1 MTSNEKSEVF
11 QDNSEVHAKKDLN
24 VSAKEDLDQQ
34 ITKKDLRKVF
44 WRSLPFEISWNYVR
58 QGHMGFAYS
67 MLPIINKLYK
77 NDKKETAE
85 ALQRHMEFFNITVY
99 FSTLVLGITT
109 AMEEKKAK
117 NASID
122 TDSINNVK
130 VSLMG
135 PLSGIGDS
143 IFLGTLRIIAA
154 GIGASLAM
162 NGSVLG
168 AILFLLIYNIPA
180 LTMRYY
186 GMMKGYELGAGL
198 LDKIQKSGMM
208 EKITNLTAI
217 LGLMTIGSMI
227 ATMVIMEVP
236 LQFGSGEATTKVQ
249 DILDGIMPG
258 LLPIGVTFLIYWLL
272 GKKIKTTWLL
282 IGIIVLSIVAAAFGI
297 LAP

>member
-1 MTSNEKSEVF
+1 MTSNRSNVT
-11 QDNSEVHAKKDLN
+11 DNSSIERKAD
-24 VSAKEDLDQQ
+24 ETMG
-34 ITKKDLRKVF
+34 ITKSDLRKVF

-58 QGHMGFAYS
+58 QGHMGFASS
-67 MLPIINKLYK
+67 MIPIIEKLYK
-77 NDKKETAE
+77 NNKEERAK

-99 FSTLVLGITT
+99 FSTLVLGIIT
-109 AMEEKKAK
+109 AMEEKRARDPK
-117 NASID
+117 NFDI
-122 TDSINNVK
+122 DSINNVK

-154 GIGASLAM
+154 GIGASLAL
-162 NGSVLG
+162 NGSLLG

-180 LTMRYY
+180 LGMRYF

-198 LDKIQKSGMM
+198 LDKIQKSGLM
-208 EKITNLTAI
+208 ERITNSTAI

-227 ATMVIMEVP
+227 ATMVVVKVP
-236 LQFGSGEATTKVQ
+236 LKFGSGDAVTKVQ
-249 DILDGIMPG
+249 DILDGIMPS

-282 IGIIVLSIVAAAFGI
+282 MGIIIVSIIFAWLGI